1 MPGSGARTALD
12 LPMRNPLEPCFRRRA
27 WCLFTRTVPACL
39 LLIVAACG
47 SSPREDEE
55 GAPAEVPT
63 IVAEVAKVNRRTVDE
78 ELAVRGTIAA
88 LPNEDVRVSSLVPGR
103 VLAVTVAEGD
113 SVRQG
118 QIVARIDSEPLCD
131 QRRQAA
137 AAVAEARA
145 ALENAQ
151 ANLQRNQ
158 QLFEKGVA
166 AGKEVEDAKKELAAA
181 QSRLE
186 QTTAALDTVQRQ
198 VGRAEVQS
206 PITGQIVKRMVSGG
220 EQVDGSAAQPILE
233 VANLDRVELEASVP
247 SGSLSR
253 VQVGQLAAVASDAY
267 PGKTFAGS
275 VVAIA
280 PAVDPRT
287 NAPLVRIPIRNAEHL
302 LKVGMFAETR
312 LRLSS
317 HAGALVV
324 PPSAVVRG
332 QDGSAAVYVVSSD
345 LAQRTAVQVGIE
357 KPDETEI
364 LSGVQEGQTVLSSAV
379 YGLGDKARLAKP
391 QPESTGS
398 NRPGSKR

>member
-1 MPGSGARTALD
+1 M
-12 LPMRNPLEPCFRRRA
+12 
-27 WCLFTRTVPACL
+27 
-39 LLIVAACG
+39 
-47 SSPREDEE
+47 
-55 GAPAEVPT
+55 
-63 IVAEVAKVNRRTVDE
+63 
-78 ELAVRGTIAA
+78 
-88 LPNEDVRVSSLVPGR
+88 
-103 VLAVTVAEGD
+103 
-113 SVRQG
+113 
-118 QIVARIDSEPLCD
+118 
-131 QRRQAA
+131 
-137 AAVAEARA
+137 
-145 ALENAQ
+145 
-151 ANLQRNQ
+151 
-158 QLFEKGVA
+158 A

-233 VANLDRVELEASVP
+233 VANLDRVELEANVP

-287 NAPLVRIPIRNAEHL
+287 NAALVRIRIRNAEHL

-317 HAGALVV
+317 
-324 PPSAVVRG
+324 PS
-332 QDGSAAVYVVSSD
+332 S
-345 LAQRTAVQVGIE
+345 
-357 KPDETEI
+357 
-364 LSGVQEGQTVLSSAV
+364 
-379 YGLGDKARLAKP
+379 P
-391 QPESTGS
+391 QPGACLYQLATSKIRNCSLSFASVIRFERSIWNLAASYRSSVPTVGRN
-398 NRPGSKR
+398 NRPR

>member
-1 MPGSGARTALD
+1 
-12 LPMRNPLEPCFRRRA
+12 
-27 WCLFTRTVPACL
+27 L
-39 LLIVAACG
+39 LLFVAACG
-47 SSPREDEE
+47 GSPREDEE
-55 GAPAEVPT
+55 GAPADVPT
-63 IVAEVAKVNRRTVDE
+63 IVAKVAKVSRRTVDE

-88 LPNEDVRVSSLVPGR
+88 LPNEDVKVSSLVPGR

-118 QIVARIDSEPLCD
+118 QIVARIDSGPLGD
-131 QRRQAA
+131 QRRQAT

-145 ALENAQ
+145 VLENAQ

-181 QSRLE
+181 RSGLE
-186 QTTAALDTVQRQ
+186 QTTAVLDTAQRQ

-220 EQVDGSAAQPILE
+220 EQVDGTAAQPILE
-233 VANLDRVELEASVP
+233 VANLDLVELEANLP

-253 VQVGQLAAVASDAY
+253 VQIGQLAAVSSDAY

-280 PAVDPRT
+280 PAVDPGT
-287 NAPLVRIPIRNAEHL
+287 NAALVRIRIANAEHL
-302 LKVGMFAETR
+302 LKIGMFAEAR

-317 HAGALVV
+317 HVGALVV
-324 PPSAVVRG
+324 PSSAVVRG
-332 QDGSAAVYVVSSD
+332 QDGSAAVYVVSGE
-345 LAQRTAVQVGIE
+345 LARRTAVQVGIE
-357 KPDETEI
+357 KPDVDEV

-379 YGLGDKARLAKP
+379 YGLGDKAKLAKP
-391 QPESTGS
+391 
-398 NRPGSKR
+398 